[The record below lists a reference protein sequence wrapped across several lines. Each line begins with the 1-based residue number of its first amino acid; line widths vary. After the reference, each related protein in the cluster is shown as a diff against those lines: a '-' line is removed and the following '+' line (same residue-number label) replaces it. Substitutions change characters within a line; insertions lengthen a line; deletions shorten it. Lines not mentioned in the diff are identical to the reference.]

1 MKSKTKS
8 EMLQITVSASLQH
21 YTFQSDL
28 KVLLTRVLHR
38 EVSVRLVDWILPDT
52 QSLITSYVE
61 YGYYQISALR
71 INTCGI
77 DDSGELIGLR
87 ITVTRDPFNSGPDI
101 TVKIRGT
108 WSLCH
113 EPTRSKVRW
122 YDVGFEG
129 STTYRRVQ

>member
-8 EMLQITVSASLQH
+8 EMLQITVSALLQH
-21 YTFQSDL
+21 HTFQSGL
-28 KVLLTRVLHR
+28 KALLTRVLHR
-38 EVSVRLVDWILPDT
+38 EVSVRLADWILPDT
-52 QSLITSYVE
+52 QSLITSYLD
-61 YGYYQISALR
+61 YGYYQVSALR

-77 DDSGELIGLR
+77 KDSGELVGLR
-87 ITVTRDPFNSGPDI
+87 ITVMQDPSGRSPVV

-113 EPTRSKVRW
+113 EPTKSKVRW

-129 STTYRRVQ
+129 STTCRRAQ